1 MHPHRLPSLVL
12 VLAVALA
19 GIQKAVGAAADR
31 PPNVVIIFTDDQGY
45 ADVGVFGAGGFKT
58 PNLDRLATQGR
69 QFKQFYVA
77 QAVCSA
83 SRAALLTGCYPN
95 RIGISGALGPS
106 SKIGIAP
113 GEMTL
118 AELVKQ
124 RDYATAIFGKWHL
137 GHLPEFL
144 PMRHGFD
151 QWYGLPYSNDM
162 WPYHPETKPGTWPDL
177 PLFDNDRVV
186 NPAVQPADQEQLT
199 SDYTS
204 RAVNFIREN
213 QNHPFLLYVAHNMPH
228 VPLYVSER
236 FRGRSQRGLYGD
248 VIMEIDWS
256 VGEIMKA
263 LDRHQIA
270 EQTLVIFISD
280 NGPWL
285 SYGDHGGSAFP
296 LREGKG
302 TSWEGGVRVPC
313 IMRWPE
319 RIPAGTVCN
328 LPLMTIDLLPT
339 IAARIGARLPEHRID
354 GRDVWTLLAGEAGAR
369 NPHDAY
375 FFYYN
380 RNDLEAVLSGD
391 GRWKLVFP
399 HTYRTMAGRPG
410 GFGGQPAKYSSS
422 KTGRAELYDLGN
434 DVTESKDVA
443 AAHPEVVER
452 LQLLA
457 DAMRADLGDELTK
470 ATGSGSRPPGRAANQ

>member
-354 GRDVWTLLAGEAGAR
+354 GRDVWPLLAGEAGAR